1 MLHIPMAS
9 VTKNKG
15 CRYWIACFR
24 DSAGIQRRRTTRET
38 NRAKALEIAKNY
50 EWIVQGRL
58 TARGAREIMM
68 ELYREKFGVAVPTA
82 TVEGFI
88 SNWLKAKQSTIS
100 PGAFEVYGI
109 VARKFLRFLGDSAKT
124 DIASITRQ
132 HIVSFRDLE
141 VANHSPSTVNSQLCT
156 VKLIFH
162 DAARDGFLSENPAEY
177 VDMVRVPKKAI
188 RQAFT
193 EEQLRAILKVASGKM
208 RSLILF
214 GVYTGQRLGDLC
226 SLLWSNLDMEEGVIR
241 LITSKTQTTL
251 TIPIAAPL
259 REHIATLP
267 VSDDPGAPV
276 HPKAFKTYASKAKAR
291 PICKEFALLL
301 AQVGL
306 RDTRE
311 IEKGTG
317 KGISRRNPQELTF
330 HCLRHTAVSMLK
342 TAGIPLAVVKEYIGH
357 SSDQI
362 SDRYTHV
369 GISSLRS
376 AADSLPRL

>member
-1 MLHIPMAS
+1 MAS

-24 DSAGIQRRRTTRET
+24 DSAGIQRRRSTRET
-38 NRAKALEIAKNY
+38 NRTKALEIAKNY

-58 TARGAREIMM
+58 SARGAREIMM
-68 ELYREKFGVAVPTA
+68 ELYREKFGVAVPVA

-88 SNWLKAKQSTIS
+88 SNWLKTKESTIS
-100 PGAFEVYGI
+100 PGAFDVYKI
-109 VARKFLRFLGDSAKT
+109 VTRKFLRFLGDSAKT

-132 HIVSFRDLE
+132 HIVSFRDLL
-141 VANHSPSTVNSQLCT
+141 VVDHSPSTVNSQLST
-156 VKLIFH
+156 VKLVFH
-162 DAARDGFLSENPAEY
+162 DATRDGFLSENPAEY
-177 VDMVRVPKKAI
+177 VDMVRVPKKAV
-188 RQAFT
+188 RHAFT
-193 EEQLRAILKVASGKM
+193 QEQLRAILKVASGEM

-214 GVYTGQRLGDLC
+214 GIYTGQRLGDLC
-226 SLLWSNLDMEEGVIR
+226 SLLWSNLDLEEGTIR

-251 TIPIAAPL
+251 TIPIAGAL

-267 VSDDPGAPV
+267 VSDDPSAPV
-276 HPKAFKTYASKAKAR
+276 HPKAFKAYASTAKAR

-306 RDTRE
+306 RDASE
-311 IEKGTG
+311 VNAGTG
-317 KGISRRNPQELTF
+317 KGRHRRNSQELSF
-330 HCLRHTAVSMLK
+330 HSLRHTAVSMLK
-342 TAGIPLAVVKEYIGH
+342 AAGIPLATVKEYIGH

-369 GISSLRS
+369 GIESLRT
-376 AADSLPRL
+376 AADSFPRL